1 MKNDALIRIYT
12 RPLFDLAVETK
23 SIESISEELETLSA
37 LFREVP
43 VLAEYLDSPNVKRT
57 ATLDLLKIPYD
68 KPWSKYFGR
77 FLELVLRKGRQ
88 EILPFAAD
96 AYTHYW
102 DDYRSRIDVTVTS
115 AVALSDA
122 EKKAISGKLSE
133 RTGKNVILNCR
144 IDEKVL
150 GGIRLQIGHQL
161 LDATIIG
168 KLSALRE
175 SLIQA

>member
-23 SIESISEELETLSA
+23 SIESISEELET
-37 LFREVP
+37 
-43 VLAEYLDSPNVKRT
+43 KR
-57 ATLDLLKIPYD
+57 AAKLDLLKIPYD